1 MSGWGDMA
9 ILKVARLGH
18 PILRRVADPV
28 EPGLIKSPDIQ
39 RLIDDMFD
47 TMAEYGGVGL
57 AAPQVHSPVQLLVT
71 EDIMDPDADDELL
84 AERSVVINPKITFL
98 TVEEISYFEGCLSV
112 PDLRGRVPRIRR
124 IRLQGFDRDGNRID
138 REVEGFPAVVYQ
150 HEVDHLNGIVFLDRM
165 QDFATLSYLQ
175 EFDRY
180 WSASAGPVA
189 D

>member
-1 MSGWGDMA
+1 MA

-18 PILRRVADPV
+18 PVLRRIADPI
-28 EPGLIKSPDIQ
+28 EPGRIKSPDIQ

-57 AAPQVHSPVQLLVT
+57 AAPQVHSSLQLLVT
-71 EDIMDPDADDELL
+71 EEIPDPDSDGGYL
-84 AERSVVINPKITFL
+84 AQRSVVINPKITFL
-98 TVEEISYFEGCLSV
+98 TAEEVAYFEGCLSL
-112 PDLRGRVPRIRR
+112 PDFRGRVPRIRR
-124 IRLQGFDRDGNRID
+124 IRLQGFDRDGNSID

-165 QDFATLSYLQ
+165 RDFSTLAYQL

-180 WSASAGPVA
+180 WAAHAGEVA